1 MHPMTAK
8 QSGEELAP
16 IKPARIAQELQK
28 LSAQRRAG
36 KVKADTYDMRF
47 AKIIH
52 ELRERRIDG
61 GRVEVQAALKPLLD
75 KGDITAQEYD
85 RLLKQLG
92 MA

>member
-1 MHPMTAK
+1 MTAEK
-8 QSGEELAP
+8 SGDSKLTP
-16 IKPARIAQELQK
+16 IKPARVAQEISK

-36 KVKADTYDMRF
+36 EVPADTYDMRF

-61 GRVEVQAALKPLLD
+61 GRPEIVAALKPLLD

-92 MA
+92 MS

>member
-1 MHPMTAK
+1 MTADET
-8 QSGEELAP
+8 GGTELKP

-36 KVKADTYDMRF
+36 EVKADTYDMRF

-61 GRVEVQAALKPLLD
+61 GRAEVTAALKPLLD
-75 KGDITAQEYD
+75 KGEITPQEYS
-85 RLLKQLG
+85 RLLEQLG

>member
-1 MHPMTAK
+1 
-8 QSGEELAP
+8 
-16 IKPARIAQELQK
+16 
-28 LSAQRRAG
+28 
-36 KVKADTYDMRF
+36 MRF

-61 GRVEVQAALKPLLD
+61 GRPEVVAALKPLVD
-75 KGDITAQEYD
+75 NGDITAQEYD